1 MNINRGLFIVGIVL
15 AIIGFGVAF
24 VINSIISPPTNLM
37 MVARE
42 DIPAG
47 MMLNNLPGDT
57 FVQVPVTFPNQS
69 ARMVLESVL
78 EPDELAQMKQV
89 NGVFI
94 VDVHR
99 FEPVLLS
106 SIVSAENPA
115 SVRIAQLALDD
126 PEMMIVTI
134 PANDTVPEDI
144 RPGDMVDLAVAVNR
158 VGEALEMA
166 EEQSGNAQEEAVK
179 LPYQG
184 VPQEAL
190 VALLIEA
197 GYVVTAPEGDAPPKV
212 EAEETEVP
220 PDPTATPLPEL
231 REPIAKVIVHG
242 AQVVRVRRDQS
253 LAGVTAQGE
262 AAVAL
267 GEITALDVVIPR
279 SAFEFVTMAANG
291 GVLQVG
297 LLSPLAVDANNPT
310 LGASLQDF
318 INIFYADREALAPT
332 LLPTNTPMAT
342 NTPEPT
348 PTQALPTPTP
358 SE

>member
-1 MNINRGLFIVGIVL
+1 MNINRGLLIIGIVL
-15 AIIGFGVAF
+15 AIIGFGSAF

-37 MVARE
+37 VAARD

-47 MMLNNLPGDT
+47 TMLNDLPEDA

-69 ARMVLESVL
+69 ARMVLESIL

-94 VDVHR
+94 TDVYK

-134 PANDTVPEDI
+134 PANNTVPEDI
-144 RPGDMVDLAVAVNR
+144 RPGDMIDLAVAVNR
-158 VGEALEMA
+158 VGEALELA
-166 EEQSGNAQEEAVK
+166 EEQAGVSREESAK
-179 LPYQG
+179 LPYEG

-190 VALLIEA
+190 VALLREA
-197 GYVVTAPEGDAPPKV
+197 GYVVAAPEGEALPEV

-220 PDPTATPLPEL
+220 LEPTATPLPGL
-231 REPIAKVIVHG
+231 REPVVKVIVHG
-242 AQVVRVRRDQS
+242 ARVVRVRRDQS
-253 LAGVTAQGE
+253 LAGMTAEGD
-262 AAVAL
+262 AAIAL

-297 LLSPLAVDANNPT
+297 LLSPLAIDVNEPT

-318 INIFYADREALAPT
+318 LDIFYADREALAPT
-332 LLPTNTPMAT
+332 PLPTNTPPPT

>member
-1 MNINRGLFIVGIVL
+1 MSINRGLFIIGIVL
-15 AIIGFGVAF
+15 AIIGFGAAF

-37 MVARE
+37 VAARE
-42 DIPAG
+42 DISAG
-47 MMLNNLPGDT
+47 TMLNDLPEDA
-57 FVQVPVTFPNQS
+57 FVQMPVTFPNQS
-69 ARMVLESVL
+69 SRLVLESVL
-78 EPDELAQMKQV
+78 EPDDLTRMKQV

-94 VDVHR
+94 ADVHR

-115 SVRIAQLALDD
+115 SMRIAQLALDD

-134 PANDTVPEDI
+134 PAHDTVPEDI
-144 RPGDMVDLAVAVNR
+144 RPGDMIDLAVAVNR
-158 VGEALEMA
+158 VGEALELS
-166 EEQSGNAQEEAVK
+166 EEQSGAALESAAK
-179 LPYQG
+179 IPYQG
-184 VPQEAL
+184 VPKEAL
-190 VALLIEA
+190 VALLTEA
-197 GYVVTAPEGDAPPKV
+197 GYVVTGPEGEAPPGF

-220 PDPTATPLPEL
+220 PEPTATPLPNL
-231 REPIAKVIVHG
+231 REPIAKVVVHG
-242 AQVVRVRRDQS
+242 AQVVRVRRDKS

-279 SAFEFVTMAANG
+279 SAFEFVTMATNG

-297 LLSPLAVDANNPT
+297 LLSPLAADANNPT
-310 LGASLQDF
+310 FGASLQDF
-318 INIFYADREALAPT
+318 LDIFYAEREALAPT
-332 LLPTNTPMAT
+332 PPPANTPLPT

-348 PTQALPTPTP
+348 PTRALPTPPP